1 MRLTDVPLSEWERVM
16 STNLRSTFLVSRA
29 ALRLMVPRRSGSIV
43 LVSSAGVLRGFP
55 LAAPYAATKAALETL
70 VRCWADEVEVS
81 NIRAVL
87 VDPGAMRTRLR
98 AEAYPGEEPDS
109 LIDPISI
116 GPLLAEIIGREDLG
130 LPSKVVSFADWAS
143 ARAAAA
149 HGKP

>member
-1 MRLTDVPLSEWERVM
+1 MVDPQAPGVSLERTVTTNREIHPHLHLTDV
-16 STNLRSTFLVSRA
+16 A
-29 ALRLMVPRRSGSIV
+29 VPAGDV
-43 LVSSAGVLRGFP
+43 LVDPTSAR
-55 LAAPYAATKAALETL
+55 AALETL
-70 VRCWADEVEVS
+70 VRCWADVVEVS

-130 LPSKVVSFADWAS
+130 LPSEVISFADWAS
-143 ARAAAA
+143 ARAGASP
-149 HGKP
+149 GKP